1 MKPRDSQTYLNLP
14 SRREISLIQSKTL
27 LTRAS
32 GYLKEVCSHSLN
44 PYSGCGYGLSS
55 CGESCYVRF
64 NQWVTRGREWGKF
77 VDVKINAAEL
87 YMQSAQREKNQA
99 HQRSI
104 PFTIFMSSSTDP
116 WQPAEK
122 KYRVTRAVLKAMT
135 IYPPDTLILQTHSTS
150 ILDDQE
156 ILLELSQLCSLRIH
170 ISIEGDRNRLPGLPP
185 PPCSIEKRI
194 SALEQLSAQGLKT
207 MACLSPLHPLENPQR
222 FFKRLKNAGA
232 SAVIID
238 HFIEGDGTAKGSRTL
253 KTRLPFAMS
262 QVRKDSVHLPYRNH
276 IVNIAR
282 NYLPVGV
289 SAQGFA
295 GHYTRPC
302 LLQENS

>member
-1 MKPRDSQTYLNLP
+1 MKPSDSQTYPNLP
-14 SRREISLIQSKTL
+14 LSKEINLIQSKTL

-55 CGESCYVRF
+55 CGEGCYVRF
-64 NQWVTRGREWGKF
+64 NHWLTRGREWGKF
-77 VDVKINAAEL
+77 VDVKVNASDL
-87 YMQSAQREKNQA
+87 YLQSAQRGKNWA

-104 PFTIFMSSSTDP
+104 PFTIFMSSATDP

-122 KYRVTRAVLKAMT
+122 KYRVTRAVLQAMT
-135 IYPPDTLILQTHSTS
+135 ICPPDTLILQTHSAS

-156 ILLELSQLCSLRIH
+156 LLLELSRLCSLRIH

-207 MACLSPLHPLENPQR
+207 VACLSPLYPLENPQR
-222 FFKRLKNAGA
+222 FFERLKNAGA

-238 HFIEGDGTAKGSRTL
+238 HFIEGDGTAEGSRTL

-262 QVRKDSVHLPYRNH
+262 QVREDSVHLPYRNH

-295 GHYTRPC
+295 GHYTQPC
-302 LLQENS
+302 LLQKNS